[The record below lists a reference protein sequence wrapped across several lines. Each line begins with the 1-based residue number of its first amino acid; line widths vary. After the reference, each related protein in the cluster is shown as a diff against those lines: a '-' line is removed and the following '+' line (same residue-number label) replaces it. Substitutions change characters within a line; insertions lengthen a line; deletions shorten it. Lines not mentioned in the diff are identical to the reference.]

1 MTERTSAAPADL
13 LAGSCAEAL
22 RERTAM
28 TWRHAS
34 NCVLLAV
41 VTSPDLAADLID
53 QAVDYAREANRRS
66 ASEHER

>member
-1 MTERTSAAPADL
+1 MTERTSADL

-22 RERTAM
+22 RARTAE
-28 TWRHAS
+28 TRRHAS

-53 QAVDYAREANRRS
+53 QAIDYARDANRRS
-66 ASEHER
+66 ASEHEW